1 MGKTSEAAVY
11 RKYINAM
18 KKKTKKMNEAAN
30 PAQQA
35 AIAINMKKRGKKPKS
50 MNEGTLHKWFKG
62 SKSKDGK
69 GGWVN
74 VVTGCLLYTSDA
86 ADEE

>member
-1 MGKTSEAAVY
+1 MGKTAEAAVY

-35 AIAINMKKRGKKPKS
+35 AIALDMKRRGKKPKNVKE
-50 MNEGTLHKWFKG
+50 MFGATMIAKRKNQGKLDPEVLKQNPDLDPTKG
-62 SKSKDGK
+62 
-69 GGWVN
+69 
-74 VVTGCLLYTSDA
+74 
-86 ADEE
+86 